1 MLSKRK
7 ITKTELSTKKL
18 AITVTDL
25 TLLGLFLDECGKL
38 WDYELKKKKK
48 G

>member
-7 ITKTELSTKKL
+7 ITKTERSTKKL

-25 TLLGLFLDECGKL
+25 TLLVYFWMSVGNFGTMN
-38 WDYELKKKKK
+38 
-48 G
+48 